1 MHPAE
6 SSEGVGQVSRDRQA
20 EASFPLELG
29 QWIYGSRSSKAACDC
44 YCCISLLTVQLHL
57 GEFVGW
63 LFGLGSLFIG
73 RFTLSKPAAYQELA
87 TLLEKVE

>member
-1 MHPAE
+1 MGPGAP
-6 SSEGVGQVSRDRQA
+6 RQRVIVIA
-20 EASFPLELG
+20 TF
-29 QWIYGSRSSKAACDC
+29 
-44 YCCISLLTVQLHL
+44 SLLTVQLRL
-57 GEFVGW
+57 GEFVEW